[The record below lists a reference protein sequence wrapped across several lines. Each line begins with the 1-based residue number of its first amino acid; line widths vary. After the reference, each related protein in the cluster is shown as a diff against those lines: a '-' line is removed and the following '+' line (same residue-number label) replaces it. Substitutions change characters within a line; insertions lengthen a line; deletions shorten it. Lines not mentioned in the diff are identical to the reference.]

1 MKSPMKRTFTWS
13 IISTIG
19 LIVLPNLALALGKS
33 KPVHE
38 IKPEPNLTHHYSS
51 LEENYDARVELI
63 SETHNHSQC
72 SSSCRLSQI
81 KIKGIDPVNL
91 QERIIDL
98 QIFSPVHE
106 QTKLGSVIVV
116 PPIYG
121 DTVFDTWNA
130 RRFCHAGLQT
140 AVIQNWEFYSDPGI
154 DWEVHDRGALR
165 AVTAIRHVLE
175 YLFAKKPGPVGI
187 LGTSLG
193 AMSSSL
199 ALSIEP
205 RLTAGVLIVG
215 GGPLHEILTKSSIKD
230 SRALKTQRMK
240 QDSFTSDEQYE
251 QKLSESIQFD
261 TLKYADQAATKNL
274 WMFIATA
281 DTTVP
286 HSTQWQLWQAWKK
299 PKVTQ
304 KHLDHM
310 GMIIYSFAFWS
321 HSIRNY
327 FIEQLIR

>member
-1 MKSPMKRTFTWS
+1 MRHVFLWA
-13 IISTIG
+13 IITAM
-19 LIVLPNLALALGKS
+19 NLAVMPHVALALGKS
-33 KPVHE
+33 RPTHE
-38 IKPEPNLTHHYSS
+38 AQIEPNVTHSYSS
-51 LEENYDARVELI
+51 LEENYDARVELV
-63 SETHNHSQC
+63 SEPHHHSQC
-72 SSSCRLSQI
+72 SSSCRISQI

-91 QERIIDL
+91 QDRIIDL
-98 QIFSPVHE
+98 QVFSPVHE
-106 QTKLGSVIVV
+106 QAKLGSVIVV

-130 RRFCHAGLQT
+130 QRFCNAGLQT
-140 AVIQNWEFYSDPGI
+140 AVIQKWEFYSDPAS
-154 DWEVHDRGALR
+154 DWKVHDRGALR

-175 YLFAKKPGPVGI
+175 YVLATKPGPVGI

-193 AMSSSL
+193 AISSSL

-230 SRALKTQRMK
+230 SQTLKVQRMK
-240 QDSFTSDEQYE
+240 EYSITSDEQYE

-261 TLKYADQAATKNL
+261 TLQYADQATPKNL

-299 PKVTQ
+299 PKLTQ
-304 KHLDHM
+304 GRLDHT

-327 FIEQLIR
+327 FLEQLIR